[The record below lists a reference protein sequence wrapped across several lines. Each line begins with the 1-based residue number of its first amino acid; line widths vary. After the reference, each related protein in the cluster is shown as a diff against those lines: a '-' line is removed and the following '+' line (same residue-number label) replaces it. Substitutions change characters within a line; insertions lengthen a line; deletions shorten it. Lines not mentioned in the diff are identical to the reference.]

1 MPQRSDHRVRL
12 LRRKCEGSTDM
23 AGTHQ
28 LATLQLA
35 IMQVLWRLKE
45 ATVAE
50 VRESLAGDRDL
61 AHTTIA
67 TMLVKLERK
76 GVVDHRAEGR
86 AYIYRA
92 LIEPQQVKSTMVTDL
107 VERLFGGN
115 LTAMVTHLLDE
126 SDVSREELS
135 RLKALI
141 SRKEK
146 EVHDDV

>member
-1 MPQRSDHRVRL
+1 
-12 LRRKCEGSTDM
+12 M

-35 IMQVLWRLKE
+35 IMQVLWRLQE

-50 VRESLAGDRDL
+50 VRESLAGERDL

-76 GVVDHRAEGR
+76 GVVDHRAAGR

-92 LIEPQQVKSTMVTDL
+92 LIEPQQVKTTMVTDL

-115 LTAMVTHLLDE
+115 LTAMMTHLLDE
-126 SDVSREELS
+126 SDVTREELS

-141 SRKEK
+141 SRREQ
-146 EVHDDV
+146 ETRDDV

>member
-1 MPQRSDHRVRL
+1 
-12 LRRKCEGSTDM
+12 M

-35 IMQVLWRLKE
+35 IMQVLWRCKE

-50 VRESLAGDRDL
+50 VREALAGEQRDL

-76 GVVDHRAEGR
+76 GVVEHRAEGR

-115 LTAMVTHLLDE
+115 LTAMMTHLLDE
-126 SDVSREELS
+126 SDVTREELS

-141 SRKEK
+141 SRKEQ
-146 EVHDDV
+146 EAHDDV

>member
-1 MPQRSDHRVRL
+1 
-12 LRRKCEGSTDM
+12 M

-35 IMQVLWRLKE
+35 IMQVLWRQKE

-50 VRESLAGDRDL
+50 VRESLAGHRDL

-76 GVVDHRAEGR
+76 GVVDHRTEGR
-86 AYIYRA
+86 AFIYRP
-92 LIEPQQVKSTMVTDL
+92 LIEPQQVQTSMVSDL

-115 LTAMVTHLLDE
+115 LTAMMTHLLDE

-135 RLKALI
+135 RLKALF
-141 SRKEK
+141 SRKE
-146 EVHDDV
+146 EETPSDV

>member
-1 MPQRSDHRVRL
+1 
-12 LRRKCEGSTDM
+12 M

-35 IMQVLWRLKE
+35 IMQVLWRSKE

-50 VRESLAGDRDL
+50 VREALAGDRDL

-115 LTAMVTHLLDE
+115 LTAMMTHLLDE
-126 SDVSREELS
+126 SDVTREELS

-146 EVHDDV
+146 ETHDDV

>member
-1 MPQRSDHRVRL
+1 
-12 LRRKCEGSTDM
+12 M
-23 AGTHQ
+23 AGTYQ
-28 LATLQLA
+28 LAALQLA
-35 IMQVLWRLKE
+35 IMQVLWSRKE

-50 VRESLAGDRDL
+50 VRESLAGERDL

-86 AYIYRA
+86 AYIYRP
-92 LIEPQQVKSTMVTDL
+92 LIQPQQVTSTMVTDL

-115 LTAMVTHLLDE
+115 LTAMMTHLLDE

-146 EVHDDV
+146 EARHDA